1 MISGAAIG
9 ALVGLAFAVVE
20 YVVFG
25 GLISR
30 ALQRGDKGPGPAI
43 FDLVR
48 KAQLVLFPVIGY
60 FAGRILFGDSGA
72 S

>member
-1 MISGAAIG
+1 MMSGALIG

-25 GLISR
+25 RLIER
-30 ALQRGDKGPGPAI
+30 EARRDNKGQGPKI
-43 FDLVR
+43 LDLVR
-48 KAQLVLFPVIGY
+48 KAQLILFPVIGY
-60 FAGRILFGDSGA
+60 FAGSLLLDRAGA